1 MRPSARQAASGC
13 PPSGPDDLQ
22 SDAGVIGDGRLL
34 VMASH
39 EAANTRLRSARQA
52 LGLRSQQQLADAV
65 TRAGHNIGLRIN
77 ITARTVRRWESAAP
91 PWPHPDHQAA
101 LEALFQRPIAEL
113 GFSPP
118 WAGGPPDSQPGP
130 GPVSPAITASSA
142 VGQVTIFPQRLPA
155 ALPASIASDYITIT
169 AAHRHMYWSVPP
181 AHLYDAVAAHVNL
194 GIRLVTSVPEAAR
207 RALAAA
213 VSESSLL
220 AGRIEFFDLQNPAKG
235 QASLVIALQAAQ
247 DAQDAQDPLLG
258 SAVLAHMAF
267 IPAFSGDKKRA
278 DEARDKIRAARA
290 FARRGPASPE
300 MLAWLDAV
308 EAEVETRF
316 GNTRK
321 ALQLIHHAE
330 DIFATEEPRPS
341 PPWLDWFSPVRLAGF
356 KGNTLLIAKQPGPA
370 RDTLQSVL
378 NQLPAESAKQRSV
391 IIGDLAAA
399 AVAEND
405 PEQACLLAEEALDH
419 LARHWYATGMDR
431 VRAVRESLTKWES
444 RPCVRR
450 LDERLY
456 DWNTT
461 VNALTG

>member
-1 MRPSARQAASGC
+1 M
-13 PPSGPDDLQ
+13 
-22 SDAGVIGDGRLL
+22 
-34 VMASH
+34 
-39 EAANTRLRSARQA
+39 
-52 LGLRSQQQLADAV
+52 
-65 TRAGHNIGLRIN
+65 
-77 ITARTVRRWESAAP
+77 
-91 PWPHPDHQAA
+91 
-101 LEALFQRPIAEL
+101 
-113 GFSPP
+113 
-118 WAGGPPDSQPGP
+118 
-130 GPVSPAITASSA
+130 
-142 VGQVTIFPQRLPA
+142 
-155 ALPASIASDYITIT
+155 
-169 AAHRHMYWSVPP
+169 
-181 AHLYDAVAAHVNL
+181 
-194 GIRLVTSVPEAAR
+194 PEAAR
-207 RALAAA
+207 RSLAAA

-220 AGRIEFFDLQNPAKG
+220 AGRIEFFDLQNAVKG
-235 QASLVIALQAAQ
+235 QASLVIALQA
-247 DAQDAQDPLLG
+247 AQDAQDPLLG

-278 DEARDKIRAARA
+278 EEARDKMRAARA

-321 ALQLIHHAE
+321 ALQLIHHGE

-378 NQLPAESAKQRSV
+378 DQLPTESAKQRSV
-391 IIGDLAAA
+391 ILGDLAAA

-419 LARHWYATGMDR
+419 LARYWYATGMDR

-444 RPCVRR
+444 RQCVRR